1 VRIACIGGGPAGL
14 YFAISMKLRDPS
26 HDIEVFERNAPGV
39 TFGWGVVFSDLT
51 VDNITRNDP
60 VSAQTITQEFAH
72 WDDIDVHIHGATIT
86 SGGHGFI
93 GIGRKRLLEIL
104 QHRARELGVTLQF
117 NAECDP
123 ADPKWRDYDLVI
135 ASDGINSR
143 FRDAY
148 ADAFGVDVDV
158 RPNKFV
164 WLGTS
169 KAFDAFTFAFEETG
183 HGWIWAHAY
192 RFAPDCSTF
201 IVECSEETW
210 RNFGFD
216 RMDQGEA
223 RAVCEKLFAKYL
235 DGHKLMSNAAHL
247 PGPAVWLN
255 FRRIKCERWSSGNVI
270 LLGDA
275 AHTAHFSIGSGT
287 KLALE
292 DAIKL
297 AEVLNRT
304 SPSSRGAAGDAA
316 IQKSFTRRTRS
327 REEETPHPSRSSR
340 LRVKPSDAGAV
351 SVAGSQ
357 ARGDGPLSL
366 EAALDEYQ
374 AERSLEVLK
383 LQNSARNSTEWFET
397 LGRYLHFEPLQFAYS
412 LLTRSQRI
420 SHENLRLRDREWL
433 EGVERWFWKRAT
445 NGRSNTTAPPM
456 FAPFKMREMEV
467 ANRIT
472 VSPMAMYSAVDGV
485 PNDFHLVHLGERAL
499 GGAGLVFTEMTCV
512 SPEGRISPGCT
523 GMWNADHV
531 AAWKRIVDFVHA
543 NSTAKICLQLGH
555 SGPKGST
562 KLGWEGNDVPL
573 DEGNWPVMAASDVA
587 WSPANQRPHPMTRA
601 DMDAVRDQF
610 VAAVRMGLECGFD
623 MIELHAAH
631 GYLLSSFIT
640 RLQNR
645 RTDEYG
651 GSLENRLRYP
661 IEVFAAMRAAWPSD
675 RPMSVRISANDW
687 AGENGITPG
696 DAVEI
701 GEAFAREGA
710 DLIDVSA
717 GQTWA
722 EAQPVYGRMFQT
734 PFSDKIRNEA
744 RLATMAV
751 GNIYEPDHA
760 NSILAAGR
768 ADLVALARP
777 HLIDPMW
784 TLRAAAQLDYRD
796 VHCPPQYLN
805 GLSQLA
811 RNLKR
816 EAEAA
821 AALRV

>member
-1 VRIACIGGGPAGL
+1 MKIACIGAGPAGL

-26 HDIEVFERNAPGV
+26 HEIEIFERNAPGV

-51 VDNITRNDP
+51 VENITANDP
-60 VSAQTITQEFAH
+60 VSASIITREFAH
-72 WDDIDVHIHGATIT
+72 WDDIDVHFRGQTIT

-93 GIGRKRLLEIL
+93 GIGRKRMLEIL
-104 QHRARELGVTLQF
+104 QDRARELGVALHF

-123 ADPKWRDYDLVI
+123 ADPKWRDFDLVI
-135 ASDGINSR
+135 ASDGSNSR
-143 FRDAY
+143 FRDATPE
-148 ADAFGVDVDV
+148 AFGVDVDV
-158 RPNKFV
+158 RANKFV

-169 KAFDAFTFAFEETG
+169 KVFDAFTFAFEETE

-201 IVECSEETW
+201 IVECSEDTW
-210 RNFGFD
+210 RSFGFD
-216 RMDQGEA
+216 RMSQDESIAACEA
-223 RAVCEKLFAKYL
+223 LFGKYL
-235 DGHKLMSNAAHL
+235 DGHELQSNASHL
-247 PGPAVWLN
+247 VGSAAWLN
-255 FRRIKCERWSSGNVI
+255 FRRIKCERWTSGNVI

-297 AEVLNRT
+297 AEVLNR
-304 SPSSRGAAGDAA
+304 PG
-316 IQKSFTRRTRS
+316 
-327 REEETPHPSRSSR
+327 
-340 LRVKPSDAGAV
+340 
-351 SVAGSQ
+351 
-357 ARGDGPLSL
+357 LSL

-374 AERSLEVLK
+374 AERNLEVLK

-397 LGRYLHFEPLQFAYS
+397 LERYTHFEPLQFAYS

-445 NGRSNTTAPPM
+445 AGKSNKTAPPM
-456 FAPFKMREMEV
+456 FAPFKLREMEV
-467 ANRIT
+467 QNRVT
-472 VSPMAMYSAVDGV
+472 VSPMAMYSAVDGT
-485 PNDFHLVHLGERAL
+485 PGDFHFVHYGERAL
-499 GGAGLVFTEMTCV
+499 GGAGLLFTEMTCV

-531 AAWKRIVDFVHA
+531 AAWKRIVDFVHFQ
-543 NSTAKICLQLGH
+543 SKAKICLQLGH
-555 SGPKGST
+555 SGGKGST
-562 KLGWEGNDVPL
+562 RLGWEGNDVPL
-573 DEGNWPVMAASDVA
+573 DEGNWPVMAASDVR
-587 WSPANQRPHPMTRA
+587 WSPVNQVPTPMTRA
-601 DMDAVRDQF
+601 DMDKVRDQF
-610 VAAVRMGLECGFD
+610 VAAVRMGVECGFD
-623 MIELHAAH
+623 MVELHAAH
-631 GYLLSSFIT
+631 GYLLAGFISP
-640 RLQNR
+640 LQNT

-661 IEVFAAMRAAWPSD
+661 LEVFAAMRAAWPSD
-675 RPMSVRISANDW
+675 KPMSVRISATDW
-687 AGENGITPG
+687 AGDNGITPE

-701 GEAFAREGA
+701 GEAFARDGA

-722 EAQPVYGRMFQT
+722 GQQPVYGRMFQT
-734 PFSDKIRNEA
+734 PFSDRIRNEGK
-744 RLATMAV
+744 LATMAV

-777 HLIDPMW
+777 HLVDPFW

>member
-1 VRIACIGGGPAGL
+1 MRDAATVIEGRCCAMLRNMKIACIGGGPAGL
-14 YFAISMKLRDPS
+14 YFAISMKLRDPG
-26 HDIEVFERNAPGV
+26 HEIEVFERNAPGV

-51 VDNITRNDP
+51 VENITANDP
-60 VSAQTITQEFAH
+60 VSARMITAEFAH
-72 WDDIDVHIHGATIT
+72 WEDIDVHFRGETIT

-104 QHRARELGVTLQF
+104 QDRARELGVAIHF
-117 NAECDP
+117 NAEGDP
-123 ADPKWRDYDLVI
+123 ADPRWRDYDLVI
-135 ASDGINSR
+135 ASDGANSR
-143 FRDAY
+143 FRDATPE
-148 ADAFGVDVDV
+148 AFGVDIDV
-158 RPNKFV
+158 RANKFV

-169 KAFDAFTFAFEETG
+169 KVFDAFTFAFEETE

-210 RNFGFD
+210 RSFGFD
-216 RMDQGEA
+216 KMSQDESIA
-223 RAVCEKLFAKYL
+223 ACEKLFAKYL
-235 DGHKLMSNAAHL
+235 DGHSLQSNASHL
-247 PGPAVWLN
+247 VGSAAWLN
-255 FRRIKCERWSSGNVI
+255 FRRIKCERWTSGNLI

-304 SPSSRGAAGDAA
+304 EGQSLAHEG
-316 IQKSFTRRTRS
+316 
-327 REEETPHPSRSSR
+327 
-340 LRVKPSDAGAV
+340 
-351 SVAGSQ
+351 
-357 ARGDGPLSL
+357 LSL
-366 EAALDEYQ
+366 TAALDEYQ
-374 AERSLEVLK
+374 AERNLEVLK

-397 LGRYLHFEPLQFAYS
+397 LERYTHFEPLQFAYS

-433 EGVERWFWKRAT
+433 EGIERWFWKRAT
-445 NGRSNTTAPPM
+445 EGRSNKTAPPM
-456 FAPFKMREMEV
+456 FAPFRLREMEV
-467 ANRIT
+467 QNRVT

-485 PNDFHLVHLGERAL
+485 PNDFHLVHYGERAL

-523 GMWNADHV
+523 GMWNEAQV

-543 NSTAKICLQLGH
+543 NSKAKICLQLGH
-555 SGPKGST
+555 SGGKGST

-573 DEGNWPVMAASDVA
+573 DEGNWPVMAASDVQ
-587 WSPANQRPHPMTRA
+587 WSPVNQVPTPMTRA
-601 DMDAVRDQF
+601 DMDEVRDQF
-610 VAAVRMGLECGFD
+610 VAAVRMGIECGFD
-623 MIELHAAH
+623 MVELHAAH
-631 GYLLSSFIT
+631 GYLLAGFISP
-640 RLQNR
+640 LQNK

-661 IEVFAAMRAAWPSD
+661 LEVFAAMRAAWPND
-675 RPMSVRISANDW
+675 RPMSVRISATDW
-687 AGENGITPG
+687 AGDNGITPE

-722 EAQPVYGRMFQT
+722 GQQPVYGRMFQT
-734 PFSDKIRNEA
+734 PFSDRIRNEGK
-744 RLATMAV
+744 LATMAV

-777 HLIDPMW
+777 HLIDPFW

-796 VHCPPQYLN
+796 VHCPAQYLN
-805 GLSQLA
+805 GLTQLA

-821 AALRV
+821 PALRV

>member
-1 VRIACIGGGPAGL
+1 VHPMKIACVGAGPAGL

-26 HDIEVFERNAPGV
+26 HEIEIFERNPPGV

-60 VSAQTITQEFAH
+60 ASATIITREFAH
-72 WDDIDVHIHGATIT
+72 WDDIDVHFRGECIT

-104 QHRARELGVTLQF
+104 TDRARELGVRIHF
-117 NAECDP
+117 EAECDP
-123 ADPKWRDYDLVI
+123 SDPKWRDYDLVI

-148 ADAFGVDVDV
+148 ADEFGVDVDV
-158 RPNKFV
+158 RANKFV

-169 KAFDAFTFAFEETG
+169 KVFDAFTFAFEETE

-210 RNFGFD
+210 CAFGFD
-216 RMDQGEA
+216 RMSQDEA
-223 RAVCEKLFAKYL
+223 IAACEKIFAKYL
-235 DGHKLMSNAAHL
+235 DGHSLQSNAVHL
-247 PGPAVWLN
+247 RGSAAWLN
-255 FRRIKCERWSSGNVI
+255 FRRIKCERWSTGNVI

-275 AHTAHFSIGSGT
+275 AHTAHFSVGSGT

-297 AEVLNRT
+297 ADVLNR
-304 SPSSRGAAGDAA
+304 PG
-316 IQKSFTRRTRS
+316 
-327 REEETPHPSRSSR
+327 
-340 LRVKPSDAGAV
+340 
-351 SVAGSQ
+351 
-357 ARGDGPLSL
+357 LSL
-366 EAALDEYQ
+366 EAAMDEYV
-374 AERSLEVLK
+374 AERNLEVLK

-397 LGRYLHFEPLQFAYS
+397 LERYTHFEPLQFAYS

-445 NGRSNTTAPPM
+445 DGKTNKTAPPM
-456 FAPFKMREMEV
+456 FAPFKLREMPVE
-467 ANRIT
+467 NRIT
-472 VSPMAMYSAVDGV
+472 VSPMAMYSAVDGT
-485 PNDFHLVHLGERAL
+485 PNDFHFVHYGERAI
-499 GGAGLVFTEMTCV
+499 GGAGLLFTEMTCV

-523 GMWNADHV
+523 GMWKADHV

-543 NSTAKICLQLGH
+543 NSKAKICLQLGH
-555 SGPKGST
+555 SGAKGST
-562 KLGWEGNDVPL
+562 RIGWEGDNLPL
-573 DEGNWPVMAASDVA
+573 DDGNWPVMAASKVS
-587 WSPANQRPHPMTRA
+587 WSPANQVPKPMTRA
-601 DMDAVRDQF
+601 DMDAVREQF
-610 VAAVRMGLECGFD
+610 VGAVLMGLEAGFD
-623 MIELHAAH
+623 MVELHAAH
-631 GYLLSSFIT
+631 GYLLSGFLT
-640 RLQNR
+640 PLQNK

-661 IEVFAAMRAAWPSD
+661 LEVFAAMRAAWPSD
-675 RPMSVRISANDW
+675 RPMSVRISATDW
-687 AGENGITPG
+687 AGDDGITPD
-696 DAVEI
+696 DAVLI

-717 GQTWA
+717 GQTWTGQ
-722 EAQPVYGRMFQT
+722 QPVYGRMFQT
-734 PFSDKIRNEA
+734 PFSDRIRNEGK
-744 RLATMAV
+744 LATMAV

-777 HLIDPMW
+777 HLVDPFW

-796 VHCPPQYLN
+796 VAVPPQYLN
-805 GLSQLA
+805 GMSQLA

-816 EAEAA
+816 EAEAS

>member
-1 VRIACIGGGPAGL
+1 MRSACIGAGPAGL
-14 YFAISMKLRDPS
+14 YFAISMKLRDPA
-26 HDIEVFERNAPGV
+26 HQIEVFERNAPGV
-39 TFGWGVVFSDLT
+39 TFGWGVVFSDQTVENLT
-51 VDNITRNDP
+51 ANDP
-60 VSAQTITQEFAH
+60 KSAEIIANEFAH
-72 WDDIDVHIHGATIT
+72 WDDIDVHLRGETIT
-86 SGGHGFI
+86 SSGHGFI

-104 QHRARELGVTLQF
+104 QDRARELGVVLHF
-117 NAECDP
+117 EAECDP

-135 ASDGINSR
+135 ASDGANSR

-148 ADAFGVDVDV
+148 ADAFRVDIDV
-158 RPNKFV
+158 RKNKFV

-169 KAFDAFTFAFEETG
+169 KVFEAFTFAFEQTE
-183 HGWIWAHAY
+183 HGWVWAHAY

-210 RNFGFD
+210 RKFGFD
-216 RMDQGEA
+216 RMDQAESI
-223 RAVCEKLFAKYL
+223 AVCETLFAKYL
-235 DGHKLMSNAAHL
+235 DGHALLSNSTHLRGSAA
-247 PGPAVWLN
+247 WLN
-255 FRRIKCERWSSGNVI
+255 FRRIKCERWNSGNVI

-297 AEVLNRT
+297 AEVLNR
-304 SPSSRGAAGDAA
+304 PG
-316 IQKSFTRRTRS
+316 
-327 REEETPHPSRSSR
+327 
-340 LRVKPSDAGAV
+340 
-351 SVAGSQ
+351 
-357 ARGDGPLSL
+357 LSL
-366 EAALDEYQ
+366 EAAMDEYV
-374 AERSLEVLK
+374 AERNLEVLK

-397 LGRYLHFEPLQFAYS
+397 LDRYLHFEPLQFAYS

-445 NGRSNTTAPPM
+445 EGRSNKTAPPM
-456 FAPFKMREMEV
+456 FAPLKLREMQVE
-467 ANRIT
+467 NRIT
-472 VSPMAMYSAVDGV
+472 VSPMAMYSAEDGT
-485 PNDFHLVHLGERAL
+485 PNDFHFVHYGERAM

-523 GMWNADHV
+523 GMWNEEHV
-531 AAWKRIVDFVHA
+531 RAWKRVVDFVHA
-543 NSTAKICLQLGH
+543 NSKAKICLQLGH
-555 SGPKGST
+555 SGGKGST

-573 DEGNWPVMAASDVA
+573 NSGNWPVMSASDVP
-587 WSPANQRPHPMTRA
+587 WSPVNQTPHPMTRA
-601 DMDAVRDQF
+601 DMDLVRDQF
-610 VAAVRMGLECGFD
+610 VAAVRMGLDAGFD
-623 MIELHAAH
+623 MVELHAAH
-631 GYLLSSFIT
+631 GYLLSSFLT
-640 RLQNR
+640 PLQNK

-661 IEVFAAMRAAWPSD
+661 LEVFAAMRAAWPSD
-675 RPMSVRISANDW
+675 RPMSVRISATDW
-687 AGENGITPG
+687 AGENGITPD

-701 GEAFAREGA
+701 GEAFAREGV

-722 EAQPVYGRMFQT
+722 DAQPVYGRMFQT
-734 PFSDKIRNEA
+734 PFSDKIRNEG

-777 HLIDPMW
+777 HLIDPFW

-796 VHCPPQYLN
+796 VFVPPQYLN
-805 GLSQLA
+805 GMAQLA

-821 AALRV
+821 AAALRA

>member
-1 VRIACIGGGPAGL
+1 VKIACVGAGPAGL

-26 HDIEVFERNAPGV
+26 HDIIVFERNAPGV
-39 TFGWGVVFSDLT
+39 TFGWGVVFSDQT
-51 VDNITRNDP
+51 VENLQANDP
-60 VSAQTITQEFAH
+60 KSARIIADEFAH
-72 WDDIDVHIHGATIT
+72 WDDIDVHFGGETIT
-86 SGGHGFI
+86 SSGHGFI

-104 QHRARELGVTLQF
+104 QDRTRELGVNIEF

-123 ADPKWRDYDLVI
+123 ADAKWREYDLVI

-148 ADAFGVDVDV
+148 ADAFGVDIDV
-158 RPNKFV
+158 RANKFV

-169 KAFDAFTFAFEETG
+169 KVFDAFTFAFEKTE

-216 RMDQGEA
+216 RMEQAEA
-223 RAVCEKLFAKYL
+223 IAACEKLFAKYL
-235 DGHKLMSNAAHL
+235 DGHSLMSNAAHL
-247 PGPAVWLN
+247 RGSAAWLN
-255 FRRIKCERWSSGNVI
+255 FRRIKCERWSTGNVI

-275 AHTAHFSIGSGT
+275 AHTAHFSVGSGT

-297 AEVLNRT
+297 ADELNR
-304 SPSSRGAAGDAA
+304 PG
-316 IQKSFTRRTRS
+316 
-327 REEETPHPSRSSR
+327 
-340 LRVKPSDAGAV
+340 
-351 SVAGSQ
+351 
-357 ARGDGPLSL
+357 LSL
-366 EAALDEYQ
+366 EAAMDEYV
-374 AERSLEVLK
+374 AERNLEVLK

-397 LGRYLHFEPLQFAYS
+397 LERYTHFEPLQFAYS

-445 NGRSNTTAPPM
+445 EGRSNKTAPPM
-456 FAPFKMREMEV
+456 FAPFKLREMIVE
-467 ANRIT
+467 NRVT
-472 VSPMAMYSAVDGV
+472 VSPMAMYSAVDGT
-485 PNDFHLVHLGERAL
+485 PNDFHFVHYGERAI

-531 AAWKRIVDFVHA
+531 VAWKRIVDFVHA
-543 NSTAKICLQLGH
+543 NSKAKICLQLGH
-555 SGPKGST
+555 SGAKGST
-562 KLGWEGNDVPL
+562 RVGWEEDNAPL
-573 DEGNWPVMAASDVA
+573 PDGNWPVMAASDVA
-587 WSPANQRPHPMTRA
+587 WSPVNQVPMPMTRT

-610 VAAVRMGLECGFD
+610 VAAVRMGIEAGFD
-623 MIELHAAH
+623 MVELHAAH
-631 GYLLSSFIT
+631 GYLLSGFLT
-640 RLQNR
+640 PLQNK

-651 GSLENRLRYP
+651 GSLENRIRYP
-661 IEVFAAMRAAWPSD
+661 LEVFAAMRAAWPAD
-675 RPMSVRISANDW
+675 KPMSVRISATDW
-687 AGENGITPG
+687 AGEQGITPD

-701 GEAFAREGA
+701 AEAFAHGGA

-717 GQTWA
+717 GQTWTG
-722 EAQPVYGRMFQT
+722 AQPVYGRMFQT
-734 PFSDKIRNEA
+734 PFSDKLRNEA

-777 HLIDPMW
+777 HLIDPFW

-796 VHCPPQYLN
+796 VHIPPQYLN
-805 GLSQLA
+805 GMSQLA

>member
-1 VRIACIGGGPAGL
+1 MKIACIGGGPAGL
-14 YFAISMKLRDPS
+14 YFAISMKLRDPA
-26 HDIEVFERNAPGV
+26 HEIEVFERNPPGV

-51 VDNITRNDP
+51 VENITRNDP
-60 VSAQTITQEFAH
+60 VSADLITREFAH
-72 WDDIDVHIHGATIT
+72 WDDIDVHFRGETIT

-104 QHRARELGVTLQF
+104 QDRARELGVVLHF
-117 NAECDP
+117 DAECDP
-123 ADPKWRDYDLVI
+123 ADPKWREYNLVI

-143 FRDAY
+143 FRDAQPE
-148 ADAFGVDVDV
+148 AFGIDVDV
-158 RPNKFV
+158 RANKFV

-169 KAFDAFTFAFEETG
+169 KAFDAFTFAFEETE

-210 RNFGFD
+210 ERFGFA
-216 RMDQGEA
+216 RMTQKESIA
-223 RAVCEKLFAKYL
+223 ACEKLFAKYL
-235 DGHKLMSNAAHL
+235 DGHRLQSNASHL
-247 PGPAVWLN
+247 VGSAAWLN
-255 FRRIKCERWSSGNVI
+255 FRRIKCDRWSSGNVV

-297 AEVLNRT
+297 AEVLSRT
-304 SPSSRGAAGDAA
+304 SLRGAEGDAA
-316 IQKSFTRRTRS
+316 IQKSRAETLRR
-327 REEETPHPSRSSR
+327 REDREDPDYSASPR
-340 LRVKPSDAGAV
+340 LRANQNS
-351 SVAGSQ
+351 
-357 ARGDGPLSL
+357 LSL

-397 LGRYLHFEPLQFAYS
+397 LERYTHFEPLQFAYS

-433 EGVERWFWKRAT
+433 ETVERWFWKRAT
-445 NGRSNTTAPPM
+445 DGRSNKTAPPM
-456 FAPFKMREMEV
+456 FAPLKLRDMKV
-467 ANRIT
+467 QNRIT

-485 PNDFHLVHLGERAL
+485 PNDFHFVHYGERAI
-499 GGAGLVFTEMTCV
+499 GGAGLLFTEMTCV
-512 SPEGRISPGCT
+512 SPEGRISPGCA

-531 AAWKRIVDFVHA
+531 AAWKRIVDFVHTQ
-543 NSTAKICLQLGH
+543 SKAKICLQLGH
-555 SGPKGST
+555 SGAKGST
-562 KLGWEGNDVPL
+562 RLGWEGNDVPL
-573 DEGNWPVMAASDVA
+573 DEGNWPVMAASDVR
-587 WSPANQRPHPMTRA
+587 WSPVNQVPRPMTRA
-601 DMDAVRDQF
+601 DMDEVREQF
-610 VAAVRMGLECGFD
+610 VTAVRMGLDAGFD

-640 RLQNR
+640 PLQNKR
-645 RTDEYG
+645 ADEYG

-661 IEVFAAMRAAWPSD
+661 LEVFAAMRAAWPSE

-687 AGENGITPG
+687 AGDDGITP
-696 DAVEI
+696 DEAVLI
-701 GEAFAREGA
+701 GEEFAREDA

-722 EAQPVYGRMFQT
+722 DQQPVYGRMFQT
-734 PFSDKIRNEA
+734 PFSDRIRNEG

-777 HLIDPMW
+777 HLVDPFW
-784 TLRAAAQLDYRD
+784 TLRAAAQLEYRD
-796 VHCPPQYLN
+796 VAIPPQYLN
-805 GLSQLA
+805 GMAQLA
-811 RNLKR
+811 RNMKR

>member
-1 VRIACIGGGPAGL
+1 MVVKIACIGGGPAGL
-14 YFAISMKLRDPS
+14 YFAISMKLRDAA
-26 HDIEVFERNAPGV
+26 HQITVFERNAPGV
-39 TFGWGVVFSDLT
+39 TFGWGVVFSDQTVENLT
-51 VDNITRNDP
+51 ANDP
-60 VSAQTITQEFAH
+60 ASAAIIAREFAH
-72 WDDIDVHIHGATIT
+72 WDDIDVHFRDETIT

-93 GIGRKRLLEIL
+93 GIGRKRMLEIL
-104 QHRARELGVTLQF
+104 QDRSRELGVVLHF

-123 ADPKWRDYDLVI
+123 ADPKWKDYDLVI
-135 ASDGINSR
+135 ASDGANSR
-143 FRDAY
+143 FRDA
-148 ADAFGVDVDV
+148 DPQAFGVGVDV

-169 KAFDAFTFAFEETG
+169 KVFDAFTFAFEETP

-192 RFAPDCSTF
+192 RFAPDASTF
-201 IVECSEETW
+201 IVECSEDTW
-210 RNFGFD
+210 RGLGFD
-216 RMDQGEA
+216 TMDQAEA
-223 RAVCEKLFAKYL
+223 IAACEKLFAKYL
-235 DGHKLMSNAAHL
+235 GGHALQSNASHL
-247 PGPAVWLN
+247 RGSAAWLN

-297 AEVLNRT
+297 AEVLNR
-304 SPSSRGAAGDAA
+304 
-316 IQKSFTRRTRS
+316 
-327 REEETPHPSRSSR
+327 
-340 LRVKPSDAGAV
+340 
-351 SVAGSQ
+351 
-357 ARGDGPLSL
+357 DGLSL

-397 LGRYLHFEPLQFAYS
+397 LDRYLHFEPLQFAYS

-433 EGVERWFWKRAT
+433 EGVERWFWERA
-445 NGRSNTTAPPM
+445 GVPGKSAAPM
-456 FAPFKMREMEV
+456 FAPFKLREMSLE
-467 ANRIT
+467 NRIT
-472 VSPMAMYSAVDGV
+472 VSPMAMYSAADGT

-523 GMWNADHV
+523 GLWNADHA

-543 NSTAKICLQLGH
+543 NSKAKICLQLGH
-555 SGPKGST
+555 SGGKGST
-562 KLGWEGNDVPL
+562 GLGWEGNDIPL
-573 DEGNWPVMAASDVA
+573 DDGNWRVMAASDVA
-587 WSPANQRPHPMTRA
+587 WSPINQTPKAMTRA
-601 DMDAVRDQF
+601 DMDMVRDQF
-610 VAAVRMGLECGFD
+610 VAAVRMGIEAGFD

-640 RLQNR
+640 PLQNK

-651 GSLENRLRYP
+651 GSLDNRLRYP
-661 IEVFAAMRAAWPSD
+661 LEVFAAMRAAWPGGK
-675 RPMSVRISANDW
+675 PMSVRISATDW
-687 AGENGITPG
+687 AGNDGITPE

-701 GEAFAREGA
+701 GEAFSREGA

-722 EAQPVYGRMFQT
+722 EQQPVYGRMFQT
-734 PFSDKIRNEA
+734 PFSDRIRNEG

-796 VHCPPQYLN
+796 IHVPPQ
-805 GLSQLA
+805 
-811 RNLKR
+811 
-816 EAEAA
+816 
-821 AALRV
+821 

>member
-1 VRIACIGGGPAGL
+1 MKIACVGGGPAGL
-14 YFAISMKLRDPS
+14 YFAISMKLRDPA
-26 HDIEVFERNAPGV
+26 HDIELFERNPRGV

-60 VSAQTITQEFAH
+60 VSAKAITDEFAH
-72 WDDIDVHIHGATIT
+72 WDDIDVHFRGEILT

-104 QHRARELGVTLQF
+104 QDRARELGVALHF
-117 NAECDP
+117 EAECDP
-123 ADPKWRDYDLVI
+123 ADPRWRDYDLVI
-135 ASDGINSR
+135 ASDGANSR
-143 FRDAY
+143 FRDADP
-148 ADAFGVDVDV
+148 DAFGVDVDV
-158 RPNKFV
+158 RRNRFV

-169 KAFDAFTFAFEETG
+169 KVFDAFTFAFEETE

-201 IVECSEETW
+201 IVECSEDTW
-210 RNFGFD
+210 QRFGFD
-216 RMDQGEA
+216 RMGQEESIA
-223 RAVCEKLFAKYL
+223 ACEKLFANYL
-235 DGHKLMSNAAHL
+235 DGHSLQSNASHL
-247 PGPAVWLN
+247 VGSAAWLN
-255 FRRIKCERWSSGNVI
+255 FRRIKCERWSHGNVI

-297 AEVLNRT
+297 AEVLNR
-304 SPSSRGAAGDAA
+304 PG
-316 IQKSFTRRTRS
+316 
-327 REEETPHPSRSSR
+327 
-340 LRVKPSDAGAV
+340 
-351 SVAGSQ
+351 
-357 ARGDGPLSL
+357 LSL
-366 EAALDEYQ
+366 EDALDEYQ
-374 AERSLEVLK
+374 AERNLEVLK

-397 LGRYLHFEPLQFAYS
+397 LDRYLHFEPLQFAYS

-445 NGRSNTTAPPM
+445 NGRSNKTAPPM
-456 FAPFKMREMEV
+456 FAPFHLREMEV
-467 ANRIT
+467 QNRIT

-485 PNDFHLVHLGERAL
+485 PNDFHFVHLGERAL

-523 GMWNADHV
+523 GMWNDEHV
-531 AAWKRIVDFVHA
+531 HAWKRIVEFVHA
-543 NSTAKICLQLGH
+543 NSKAKICLQLGH
-555 SGPKGST
+555 SGAKGST
-562 KLGWEGNDVPL
+562 KVGWEGDNDPL
-573 DEGNWPVMAASDVA
+573 DHGNWPVMAASDVP
-587 WSPANQRPHPMTRA
+587 WSAMNQVPRPMTRA
-601 DMDAVRDQF
+601 DMDLVRDQF
-610 VAAVRMGLECGFD
+610 VAAVRMGLEAGFD
-623 MIELHAAH
+623 MVELHAAH
-631 GYLLSSFIT
+631 GYLLSGFIT
-640 RLQNR
+640 PLQNR
-645 RTDEYG
+645 RADEYG
-651 GSLENRLRYP
+651 GSFENRLRYP
-661 IEVFAAMRAAWPSD
+661 LEVFAAMREAWPQD
-675 RPMSVRISANDW
+675 RPMSVRISASDW
-687 AGENGITPG
+687 AGDEGITPE
-696 DAVEI
+696 DAVLI
-701 GEAFAREGA
+701 GEAFARAGA

-717 GQTWA
+717 GQTW
-722 EAQPVYGRMFQT
+722 EGQQPVYGRMFQT
-734 PFSDKIRNEA
+734 PFSDRIRNEG

-777 HLIDPMW
+777 HLVDPFW

-796 VHCPPQYLN
+796 VHVPPQYL
-805 GLSQLA
+805 GGMAQLA

-821 AALRV
+821 ATLKA

>member
-1 VRIACIGGGPAGL
+1 LATSAGAVVKIACIGGGPAGL
-14 YFAISMKLRDPS
+14 YFAISMKLRDAS
-26 HDIEVFERNAPGV
+26 HDIEIFERNAPGV

-51 VDNITRNDP
+51 VENITANDP
-60 VSAQTITQEFAH
+60 VSAKTINEEFAR
-72 WDDIDVHIHGATIT
+72 WDDIDVHFRGETIT

-93 GIGRKRLLEIL
+93 GIDRKRLLEIL
-104 QHRARELGVTLQF
+104 QDRARALGVVLHF
-117 NAECDP
+117 EAECDP
-123 ADPKWRDYDLVI
+123 ADPRWRDYDLVI
-135 ASDGINSR
+135 ASDGANSR
-143 FRDAY
+143 FRDAQ
-148 ADAFGVDVDV
+148 ASAFGVDIDV
-158 RPNKFV
+158 RRNKFV

-169 KAFDAFTFAFEETG
+169 KVFDAFTFAFEETE
-183 HGWIWAHAY
+183 HGWVWAHAY
-192 RFAPDCSTF
+192 RFAADCSTF

-210 RNFGFD
+210 RGFGFD
-216 RMDQGEA
+216 TISQDESIA
-223 RAVCEKLFAKYL
+223 ACEKLFAKYL
-235 DGHKLMSNAAHL
+235 DGHELQSNSSHLVGSAA
-247 PGPAVWLN
+247 WLN
-255 FRRIKCERWSSGNVI
+255 FRRIKCDRWSAGNII

-297 AEVLNRT
+297 AEVLARV
-304 SPSSRGAAGDAA
+304 SAPAFAGEGD
-316 IQKSFTRRTRS
+316 
-327 REEETPHPSRSSR
+327 HP
-340 LRVKPSDAGAV
+340 K
-351 SVAGSQ
+351 
-357 ARGDGPLSL
+357 DGGGGLSL

-397 LGRYLHFEPLQFAYS
+397 LDRYLHFEPLQFAYS

-433 EGVERWFWKRAT
+433 EEVERWFWKRAT
-445 NGRSNTTAPPM
+445 DGRSNKTAPPM
-456 FAPFKMREMEV
+456 FAPFKLRELRLE
-467 ANRIT
+467 NRIT
-472 VSPMAMYSAVDGV
+472 VSPMAMYSALDGV
-485 PNDFHLVHLGERAL
+485 PNDFHFVHYGERAI
-499 GGAGLVFTEMTCV
+499 GGAGLLFTEMTCV

-543 NSTAKICLQLGH
+543 NSSAKICLQLGH
-555 SGPKGST
+555 SGAKGST
-562 KLGWEGNDVPL
+562 RLGWEGNDVPL
-573 DEGNWPVMAASDVA
+573 GEGNWPVMAASDVP
-587 WSPANQRPHPMTRA
+587 WSPVNQVPHPATRA
-601 DMDAVRDQF
+601 DMDLVRDQF

-623 MIELHAAH
+623 MVELHAAH
-631 GYLLSSFIT
+631 GYLLASFIT
-640 RLQNR
+640 PLQNK
-645 RTDEYG
+645 RTDDYG
-651 GSLENRLRYP
+651 GSLDNRLRYP
-661 IEVFAAMRAAWPSD
+661 LEVFAAMRAAWPSGK
-675 RPMSVRISANDW
+675 PMSVRISATDW
-687 AGENGITPG
+687 AGDNGITPD

-717 GQTWA
+717 GQTWVD
-722 EAQPVYGRMFQT
+722 QLPVYGRMFQT
-734 PFSDKIRNEA
+734 PFSDQIRNEG

-784 TLRAAAQLDYRD
+784 TLRAAAALDYRD
-796 VHCPPQYLN
+796 VHVPPQYLN
-805 GLSQLA
+805 GMAQLA

>member
-1 VRIACIGGGPAGL
+1 MLWHAAPMMKIACIGGGPAGL
-14 YFAISMKLRDPS
+14 YFAISMKLKDPA
-26 HDIEVFERNAPGV
+26 HEIEIFERNAPGV

-60 VSAQTITQEFAH
+60 ASAKTITDEFAH
-72 WDDIDVHIHGATIT
+72 WDDIDVHIRGETVT

-93 GIGRKRLLEIL
+93 GISRKRLLAIL
-104 QHRARELGVTLQF
+104 QDRARELGVTLHF

-135 ASDGINSR
+135 ASDGANSR
-143 FRDAY
+143 FRDANP
-148 ADAFGVDVDV
+148 AAFGVDVDV
-158 RPNKFV
+158 RRNRFV

-169 KAFDAFTFAFEETG
+169 KVFDAFTFAFEETE

-210 RNFGFD
+210 RSFGFD
-216 RMDQGEA
+216 RMSQDESIA
-223 RAVCEKLFAKYL
+223 ACEQLFASYL
-235 DGHKLMSNAAHL
+235 DGHRLQSNASHL
-247 PGPAVWLN
+247 IGSAAWLN
-255 FRRIKCERWSSGNVI
+255 FRRIKCERWASGNVI

-297 AEVLNRT
+297 AEVLNR
-304 SPSSRGAAGDAA
+304 
-316 IQKSFTRRTRS
+316 
-327 REEETPHPSRSSR
+327 
-340 LRVKPSDAGAV
+340 
-351 SVAGSQ
+351 
-357 ARGDGPLSL
+357 DGLSL

-374 AERSLEVLK
+374 AERNLEVLK

-397 LGRYLHFEPLQFAYS
+397 LGRYLRFEPLQFAYS

-445 NGRSNTTAPPM
+445 DGRSNTTAPPM
-456 FAPFKMREMEV
+456 FAPLKLREMTVE
-467 ANRIT
+467 NRIT

-523 GMWNADHV
+523 GLWNAEQA
-531 AAWKRIVDFVHA
+531 AAWTRIVDFVHA
-543 NSTAKICLQLGH
+543 QSKAKICLQLGH
-555 SGPKGST
+555 SGGKGST
-562 KLGWEGNDVPL
+562 RLGWEGNDVPL
-573 DEGNWPVMAASDVA
+573 DEGNWPVMAASDVP
-587 WSPANQRPHPMTRA
+587 WTPANQVPRAMTRA

-610 VAAVRMGLECGFD
+610 VAAVRMAIECGFD
-623 MIELHAAH
+623 MVELHAAH

-640 RLQNR
+640 PLQNN
-645 RTDEYG
+645 RTDDYG

-661 IEVFAAMRAAWPSD
+661 LEVFAAMRAAWPGD
-675 RPMSVRISANDW
+675 RPMSVRISATDW
-687 AGENGITPG
+687 AGEDGVTP
-696 DAVEI
+696 DEAVAI

-722 EAQPVYGRMFQT
+722 EQQPVYGRMFQT
-734 PFSDKIRNEA
+734 PFSDKIRNEG

-784 TLRAAAQLDYRD
+784 TLRAAAQLDYRG
-796 VHCPPQYLN
+796 VHVPPQYLN
-805 GLSQLA
+805 GMSQLA